1 MILPRK
7 VSRSIVFA
15 LSALTLSASLFAAA
29 PSPAETDDEKGE
41 VEGHTSSVEDRDE
54 EEAEGEGRTFS
65 VEDFEKAG
73 VGLAVAGPGEID
85 VVTTLP
91 GEVRPNLD
99 RVAHIAARFPGIVGD
114 VRKNLGDQVRA
125 GEVLATIESEQLSTY
140 ELRAAFDGTIIEKD
154 VAPGEVITQD
164 RAAFVLANL
173 SAVWVTIRVF
183 QEALPFVR
191 VGQRVLVTTVEGGP
205 EAEGKLSYLSPVVE
219 GPARTA
225 TARVVLP
232 NPDGAWRPGLFV
244 TAHLLDPVGVSVAI
258 ERRAIQTFDGKPT
271 VFVVDGERF
280 APREVSLGRAG
291 RTRVEVLSGLSPGER
306 YADTRSFLVKAELG
320 KGEAEEEE

>member
-1 MILPRK
+1 M
-7 VSRSIVFA
+7 
-15 LSALTLSASLFAAA
+15 
-29 PSPAETDDEKGE
+29 
-41 VEGHTSSVEDRDE
+41 
-54 EEAEGEGRTFS
+54 
-65 VEDFEKAG
+65 
-73 VGLAVAGPGEID
+73 
-85 VVTTLP
+85 VTTLP

-99 RVAHIAARFPGIVGD
+99 RVAHIAARFPGIVGS
-114 VRKNLGDQVRA
+114 VRKSLGDQVRA

-173 SAVWVTIRVF
+173 STVWVTIRVF

-191 VGQRVLVTTVEGGP
+191 VGQAVLVTTAEGGP
-205 EAEGKLSYLSPVVE
+205 EAEGRLSYLSPVVE

-232 NPDGAWRPGLFV
+232 NEDGTWRPGLFV
-244 TAHLLDPVGVSVAI
+244 TADLLDPVGVPLAI
-258 ERRAIQTFDGKPT
+258 ERRAIQTFEGKPA
-271 VFVVDGERF
+271 VFVVDGEEF
-280 APREVSLGRAG
+280 VPREVSLGRAG
-291 RTRVEVLSGLSPGER
+291 RTRVEVLAGLSPGER